1 MRRGRARRA
10 VATCALLAGLTLG
23 PGGCA
28 STRITAAWSDPAYP
42 GPPFRR
48 ILVVGVTPESAV
60 RRVFEDEFVR
70 ALQGAGVEAVASYTL
85 LPEDGPAALERLKD
99 AVEHER
105 ADGVL
110 VTRVVG
116 VDRRTEYSPG
126 YVTAAPGIAWSH
138 SLYGYYGA
146 AWAFY
151 EPPVVREYEV
161 VTLETNLWEA
171 RNPRDDGHLVWSVST
186 ETFAPEDTRKET
198 EELATILIRE
208 LRQRG
213 LL

>member
-1 MRRGRARRA
+1 
-10 VATCALLAGLTLG
+10 
-23 PGGCA
+23 
-28 STRITAAWSDPAYP
+28 
-42 GPPFRR
+42 
-48 ILVVGVTPESAV
+48 VGVTPESAV

-70 ALQGAGVEAVASYTL
+70 ALQAAGVEGVASYTL
-85 LPEDGPAALERLKD
+85 LPENGPAALERLQD

>member
-1 MRRGRARRA
+1 MIPLRSGRAL
-10 VATCALLAGLTLG
+10 ATSALLSALALLVAA
-23 PGGCA
+23 CA
-28 STRITAAWSDPAYP
+28 STRITAAWIDPAYQ

-70 ALQGAGVEAVASYTL
+70 ALQGAGVEGVASYAL

-105 ADGVL
+105 ADAVL

-116 VDRRTEYSPG
+116 VDRRTEYTPG

-138 SLYGYYGA
+138 SLYGYYGS

-151 EPPVVREYEV
+151 EPPVVREYDV
-161 VTLETNLWEA
+161 VTLESNLWEA

-186 ETFAPEDTRKET
+186 EMFAPEDTRKET
-198 EELATILIRE
+198 KELATILIRE
-208 LRQRG
+208 LRQQG